1 MNGNMNNNVY
11 FETNL
16 GKTTFFQKLRINY
29 LFGGLNKV
37 EWVSQ
42 IKLSAKREAEIES
55 CFSTE
60 DEFHYPHTVDEL
72 NELAEDLKEF
82 RRLR

>member
-1 MNGNMNNNVY
+1 MNNNVH
-11 FETNL
+11 FETNF
-16 GKTTFFQKLRINY
+16 GKTTFSKN
-29 LFGGLNKV
+29 
-37 EWVSQ
+37 WVSQ

-60 DEFHYPHTVDEL
+60 NEFHYPHTVDEL